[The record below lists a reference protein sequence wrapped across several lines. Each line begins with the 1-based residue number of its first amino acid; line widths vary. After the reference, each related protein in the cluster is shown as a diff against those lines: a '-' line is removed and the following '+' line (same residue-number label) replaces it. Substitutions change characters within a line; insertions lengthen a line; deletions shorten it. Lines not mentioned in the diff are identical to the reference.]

1 MMTSRSL
8 ASSLVVLFGLA
19 ACSSDSSIDS
29 QPKTDL
35 QMSKLVSIRVA
46 GFVESAG
53 IT

>member
-1 MMTSRSL
+1 MMTSRTL
-8 ASSLVVLFGLA
+8 ASGLVVLFGLA
-19 ACSSDSSIDS
+19 ACSSDSSVDS
-29 QPKTDL
+29 KPNADP